1 MPLGFSAPRSAV
13 TIASMRIP
21 LHPRLPVGPA
31 RVLRRA
37 VPFLL
42 LASFIVVSGCQRLKP
57 VDTTVFDR
65 MGMGFS
71 AIQAL
76 RGLHLDNNEVNQV
89 VTAKQAG
96 FSDDGCVAL
105 VRLARGRNEKFQ
117 TGEDV
122 GDLLKAG
129 MSEPSILELAQLNVL
144 GLWTGEAQTMRLA
157 GLSDRII
164 LEAAHRH
171 AAGETVLSGAS
182 LANFKNTGMSEAAL
196 LQLVRRGVSDSEA
209 PTIIALRHRGWSD
222 AMILRRYAGSA
233 R

>member
-1 MPLGFSAPRSAV
+1 
-13 TIASMRIP
+13 
-21 LHPRLPVGPA
+21 
-31 RVLRRA
+31 
-37 VPFLL
+37 
-42 LASFIVVSGCQRLKP
+42 
-57 VDTTVFDR
+57 

-129 MSEPSILELAQLNVL
+129 MSEPSILELAQLNGL

-157 GLSDRII
+157 GLSDRFI

-171 AAGETVLSGAS
+171 AAGEMVLSGAS
-182 LANFKNTGMSEAAL
+182 LANLKNTGMSEAAL
-196 LQLVRRGVSDSEA
+196 LQLVRLGVSDSEA
-209 PTIIALRHRGWSD
+209 PTIIALRRRGWSD